1 MNHIYGILAGA
12 MALAAVITPG
22 TAGTATA
29 AAQDVNCAAFIDKDG
44 DGVCDNWNSDTGYG
58 ACFVDEDGDGI
69 CDYRNS
75 NAGRGYGRGNRCG
88 RGRR

>member
-12 MALAAVITPG
+12 MALAAVIAPG
-22 TAGTATA
+22 TAGTAP
-29 AAQDVNCAAFIDKDG
+29 AQDVNCAAFIDEDG

-58 ACFVDEDGDGI
+58 ACFVDEDGDGV

-75 NAGRGYGRGNRCG
+75 NAGRGYGRGNGCG